1 MKLLKFSRN
10 HFSKLLILS
19 FLACFLIPLST
30 QAWTMENPFAFDT
43 FTELSY
49 AIIDFLFYLA
59 LAVAPIMIIIAGFH
73 FITAMGDPAKILI
86 AKKIILWTLIGLLV
100 IISSKGLIA
109 LIQQIFKV
117 EEPATMLQDCYAYV
131 KNIVPLNYIL

>member
-1 MKLLKFSRN
+1 MKLLKFTKN

-19 FLACFLIPLST
+19 LLACFLIPLST
-30 QAWTMENPFAFDT
+30 QAWIMKNPFAFKT

-59 LAVAPIMIIIAGFH
+59 LAIAPIMIIIAGFY

-100 IISSKGLIA
+100 IMASKGLIA
-109 LIQQIFKV
+109 LVQVIFKV
-117 EEPATMLQDCYAYV
+117 EEPATMLQHCYAYV